1 MPVDLSAYHAVL
13 LDLDG
18 TVYHEETPL
27 PGAIEL
33 IRALQQRNRT
43 FACLSNSTSSPLRL
57 AERLARM
64 GVVVEPDRIWTAAA
78 AACEYVLAIARTDP
92 AIAGRPVR
100 VFNLATEAVAEMLDG
115 QVTWVSTPGEPC
127 DAVLVGTPASVF
139 ATDERQRTA
148 MQLLRSGARLV
159 GICADRVYPSPRG
172 LEFGAGALSHM
183 LAYASNVRP
192 IFCGKPEAIFYR
204 ELCDRL
210 GVNPAWCVLIGDN
223 LEADIIGGR
232 AQGMR
237 TILTLTGVTRRRD
250 LIHLPADQQ
259 PDLIVDD
266 LTEIL

>member
-1 MPVDLSAYHAVL
+1 
-13 LDLDG
+13 
-18 TVYHEETPL
+18 
-27 PGAIEL
+27 
-33 IRALQQRNRT
+33 
-43 FACLSNSTSSPLRL
+43 
-57 AERLARM
+57 
-64 GVVVEPDRIWTAAA
+64 
-78 AACEYVLAIARTDP
+78 VLAIARTDP